1 MLRGTIYCHEKEAPL
16 NKTPV
21 LHIDKVSKAYPGV
34 QALHTVDYDLYAG
47 EVHGLVGENGAGK
60 STLIEILAGS
70 IRPDSG
76 DIVVDQE
83 VFEHLD
89 PGTSIELGIQTVH
102 QDNQLVEALS
112 VAENIFLYDLKT
124 TNAGFFS
131 LKDCVK
137 ETSILMESL
146 GIDIDPGRKIEQL
159 TPVEKKIVSITKAFS
174 RQARILILDEPT
186 AALDEQG
193 KEILFSVIKD
203 FTNKDLSVIYIS
215 HNLGEVFEICNRVT
229 VLKDGKKINT
239 HSIEDIDVDAL
250 ISEMIGRSTSSFYH
264 REASTDISQEGEECL
279 EVSAYSREGV
289 VNNVTFT
296 VRRGEIFG
304 LGGMVGSGRT
314 ELARMIF
321 GLDQR
326 DSGTLI
332 YNGKDISPDSPF
344 EAIRNGIGL
353 LTEDRAHTGLV
364 LDRPIYENI
373 SLVELGKNFQLMLDL
388 PDEKKQTG
396 SISKRLNIVTPSLN
410 QMVRNLSGG
419 NQQKVVLAK
428 WLFANTDIVIFDEP
442 TIGIDVGAKS
452 EIYNLMHELA
462 EAGKIIIMISSD
474 TPELTSVSDRVGI
487 MRAGE
492 LVKILEGEEISEEN
506 VLKHS
511 IGSREKSRS

>member
-1 MLRGTIYCHEKEAPL
+1 MS
-16 NKTPV
+16 KTPV
-21 LHIDKVSKAYPGV
+21 LHIDKVNKAYPGV
-34 QALHTVDYDLYAG
+34 KALDAVDYDLYTG

-76 DIVVDQE
+76 DIVVDRDA
-83 VFEHLD
+83 FEHLD
-89 PGTSIELGIQTVH
+89 PGKSIELGIQTVH
-102 QDNQLVEALS
+102 QENKLVEGLS

-124 TNAGFFS
+124 SNAGFFS

-137 ETSILMESL
+137 ETRVLMESL
-146 GIDIDPGRKIEQL
+146 GIDIDPGRRVEQL

-174 RQARILILDEPT
+174 RKARILILDEPT
-186 AALDEQG
+186 ASLDEKG
-193 KEILFSVIKD
+193 KDILFNVIKD
-203 FTNKDLSVIYIS
+203 FTKKDLSVIYIS

-229 VLKDGKKINT
+229 VLKDGRKINT
-239 HSIEDIDVDAL
+239 HKIEDIDVDSL
-250 ISEMIGRSTSSFYH
+250 IREMIGRSTSSFYH
-264 REASTDISQEGEECL
+264 REQTSDTGREGDVYF

-289 VNNVTFT
+289 VRNVSFK

-332 YNGKDISPDSPF
+332 YNGKEISADSPY
-344 EAIRNGIGL
+344 EAIQNGIGL
-353 LTEDRAHTGLV
+353 LTEDRADTGLV

-373 SLVELGKNFQLMLDL
+373 SLVELGKKFLVMLDL
-388 PDEKKQTG
+388 PDERKQTG
-396 SISKRLNIVTPSLN
+396 KISERLNIATPSLN

-462 EAGKIIIMISSD
+462 ETGKILIMISSD

-492 LVKILEGEEISEEN
+492 LVKILEGEEITEEN

-511 IGSREKSRS
+511 IGSREKSRT

>member
-1 MLRGTIYCHEKEAPL
+1 MS
-16 NKTPV
+16 KTPV

-34 QALHTVDYDLYAG
+34 QALDTVDYDLYAG

-76 DIVVDQE
+76 DIVVDRDS
-83 VFEHLD
+83 FEHLD

-102 QDNQLVEALS
+102 QGNQLVEALS

-124 TNAGFFS
+124 SNVGLFS
-131 LKDCVK
+131 LKDCIK
-137 ETSILMESL
+137 ETRVLMESL
-146 GIDIDPGRKIEQL
+146 GIDIDPGRRIEQL

-186 AALDEQG
+186 ASLDEQG
-193 KEILFSVIKD
+193 KEILFRVIKD
-203 FTNKDLSVIYIS
+203 FVAKDLSVIYIS

-239 HSIEDIDVDAL
+239 HKIEDIDVDSL

-264 REASTDISQEGEECL
+264 REQTSDADREGDGHL

-289 VNNVTFT
+289 VKNVSFK
-296 VRRGEIFG
+296 VRKGEIFG
-304 LGGMVGSGRT
+304 IGGMVGSGRT

-326 DSGTLI
+326 DSGTLL
-332 YNGKDISPDSPF
+332 YNGKDISPDSPY
-344 EAIRNGIGL
+344 EAIKNGIGL
-353 LTEDRAHTGLV
+353 LTEDRANTGLV

-373 SLVELGKNFQLMLDL
+373 SLVELGKKFLVMLDL
-388 PDEKKQTG
+388 PDERKQTG
-396 SISKRLNIVTPSLN
+396 KISERLNIVTPSLN

-442 TIGIDVGAKS
+442 TVGIDVGAKS

-462 EAGKIIIMISSD
+462 EAGKILIMISSD
-474 TPELTSVSDRVGI
+474 TPELTSISDRVGI

-492 LVKILEGEEISEEN
+492 LVKILEREEISEEN

-511 IGSREKSRS
+511 IGSREKSRT